1 MIKAVQKILQSEIMY
16 YVIIPLA
23 IVVLNW
29 IKNWLDVK
37 GKNKELGYWMKKC
50 KRATTFV
57 DIAMKM
63 YKKLAVI
70 FFVSIFIIFYIFS
83 TTGELLHCI
92 MSGILYFI
100 FGGAVVFQTWRETQ
114 TRVEFMTNGKCK
126 KVLILALY
134 FIFGFALFGKM
145 FGNILE
151 IAFLTVLVI
160 WAYFLLKY
168 SDVVFVI
175 EKPYADIYVKG
186 SEKAEYAEAGSIVKQ
201 GGWIIVSRYING
213 FEEEIRIRESDITRI
228 DYYGKPMVFMG
239 KRKLFKRG

>member
-1 MIKAVQKILQSEIMY
+1 MIEAVQKILKSEIMY
-16 YVIIPLA
+16 YVIVPLA

-50 KRATTFV
+50 KRVTTFV

-63 YKKLAVI
+63 YKRLAVI
-70 FFVSIFIIFYIFS
+70 FFVIIFIIFFVFS
-83 TTGELLHCI
+83 TTGELLRCI

-100 FGGAVVFQTWRETQ
+100 FGGAVVFQTWRETH

-126 KVLILALY
+126 KILILALY

-151 IAFLTVLVI
+151 IAFLTVLFI
-160 WAYFLLKY
+160 WACFLLKY

-186 SEKAEYAEAGSIVKQ
+186 SEKAEHAEAGNIIKQ
-201 GGWIIVSRYING
+201 GEWIIVSRYING
-213 FEEEIRIRESDITRI
+213 IEEEIRIRESDIARI
-228 DYYGKPMVFMG
+228 DYYGKPMIFMG